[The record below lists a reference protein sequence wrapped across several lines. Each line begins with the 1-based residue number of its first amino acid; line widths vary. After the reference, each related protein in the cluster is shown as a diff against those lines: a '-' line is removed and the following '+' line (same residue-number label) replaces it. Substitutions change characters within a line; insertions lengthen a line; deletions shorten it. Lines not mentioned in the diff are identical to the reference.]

1 MIVVDEINI
10 SDDKIDQRNWVLVL
24 RKSPQR
30 QIRNTCQRN
39 IAHVVLVR
47 QVVAHTTR
55 LDLNYLTDKY
65 NICDI
70 TLTSIPDLLLKKP
83 KDKFWLDS

>member
-1 MIVVDEINI
+1 MIVVDVINI
-10 SDDKIDQRNWVLVL
+10 SDDKIDQRNLVL
-24 RKSPQR
+24 
-30 QIRNTCQRN
+30 
-39 IAHVVLVR
+39 
-47 QVVAHTTR
+47 VAHTTR
-55 LDLNYLTDKY
+55 LDLSYLTDKY